1 MRAMIFAAGLGT
13 RLRPLTDN
21 RPKALVELNGKP
33 LLFHCIENLKRFGVT
48 EFMVNVHHFGDQII
62 DYLKSNDFGV
72 DVKISDERDF
82 LLDTGGGLKRAF
94 ETFGGEDPLIVHNVD
109 IFSNADIKALYET
122 HLANEAEATL
132 LCSHRDSSRQLIS
145 SEDGRLRAWKNL
157 KTDETKGDVTVF
169 EEPNNQLAFAGIH
182 IINPSLLRK
191 MSDFPDKFSIIDFYL
206 DMAPSHNIQLHES
219 ADLQLIDVGKVDALA
234 KASEF
239 IDKHINQQ
247 TD

>member
-169 EEPNNQLAFAGIH
+169 GEPNNQLAFAGIH

-206 DMAPSHNIQLHES
+206 DMAPFHNIQLHES

-239 IDKHINQQ
+239 IDKHINQ
-247 TD
+247 

>member
-13 RLRPLTDN
+13 RLGPLTDN

-219 ADLQLIDVGKVDALA
+219 AGLQLIDVGKVDALA

>member
-21 RPKALVELNGKP
+21 KPKALVELNGKP
-33 LLFHCIENLKRFGVT
+33 LLYHCIENLKRFGVT
-48 EFMVNVHHFGDQII
+48 EFMVNVHHFGEQII

-94 ETFGGEDPLIVHNVD
+94 ETFGGEEPIIVHNVD
-109 IFSNADIKALYET
+109 IFSNADIKELYDAHT
-122 HLANEAEATL
+122 ASDAEATL

-145 SEDGRLRAWKNL
+145 SEDGRLCAWKNL
-157 KTDETKGDVTVF
+157 KTGDTKGDVAVF
-169 EEPNNQLAFAGIH
+169 DEPNNQLAFAGIH
-182 IINPSLLRK
+182 IINPSLLRE
-191 MSDFPDKFSIIDFYL
+191 MSGYPGKFSIIDFYL
-206 DMAPSHNIQLHES
+206 DMATSHNIQLHES
-219 ADLQLIDVGKVDALA
+219 TDLQLIDVGKVDALA

-239 IDKHINQQ
+239 IEKNINH
-247 TD
+247 

>member
-21 RPKALVELNGKP
+21 CPKALVELNGKP

-122 HLANEAEATL
+122 HMANEAEATL

-219 ADLQLIDVGKVDALA
+219 AGLQLIDVGKVDALA

-239 IDKHINQQ
+239 IDKHINQ
-247 TD
+247 